1 MYYGKTTKMC
11 WLDAFY
17 SHFQQ
22 QPTEKK
28 KITFKNKRKVEFDK
42 YGGTV
47 LHDMLHAEKKK
58 ITWHNGTEETKIVFC
73 LNQGVKAYGAL

>member
-1 MYYGKTTKMC
+1 MLTGCFLLSFSTAAYG
-11 WLDAFY
+11 
-17 SHFQQ
+17 
-22 QPTEKK
+22 KK
-28 KITFKNKRKVEFDK
+28 KITFKNKRKVEFNK